1 MLRQLRLCSHGRPT
15 PPPVQQVSPACAAA
29 SCRPQLADRI
39 FKGTQCTTP
48 ISLGRQGRAA
58 STVVCAKRG
67 RAEPEPEPE
76 PELFEEDQFD
86 DYEEGEAG
94 EFEEVLRADP
104 MTGRLMGLDPGD
116 EAEEYEEYEE
126 AEDEG
131 ALDEAAEAGLCRQT
145 TAAALLMVLTGRQ
158 TDKCTTLCPL
168 GSIMPCMCRS

>member
-1 MLRQLRLCSHGRPT
+1 MLRQLRLCPYARQT

-29 SCRPQLADRI
+29 SCRSQLANRRL
-39 FKGTQCTTP
+39 KGTQCTAP

-58 STVVCAKRG
+58 STVVCAKRGPG

-86 DYEEGEAG
+86 DYEEGETG
-94 EFEEVLRADP
+94 EFEEQLRADP

-116 EAEEYEEYEE
+116 EAEEYEEFEE

-145 TAAALLMVLTGRQ
+145 TAAACLWF
-158 TDKCTTLCPL
+158 
-168 GSIMPCMCRS
+168 